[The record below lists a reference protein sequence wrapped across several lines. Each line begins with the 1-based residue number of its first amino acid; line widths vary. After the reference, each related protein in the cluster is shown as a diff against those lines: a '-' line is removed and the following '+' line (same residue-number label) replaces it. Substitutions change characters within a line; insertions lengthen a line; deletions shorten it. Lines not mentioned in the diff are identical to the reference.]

1 MIPKIIHYCW
11 FGRKPKPEKVIEFI
25 NTWKKHCPDYEIIE
39 WNEDNFDVNQMPF
52 TKEAYKTRKY
62 AFVSDV
68 CRLFALIKF
77 GGIYLDTDVRV
88 LKSFDDYI
96 NYKSFIG
103 KEFPFKVSTAV
114 IGSERDCKW
123 LKLFYES
130 YNNKH
135 FITKYGFLNKKENT
149 AILTQLLNRIYPDYV
164 RELEI
169 FDIDVF
175 CGKLYVKKEYMIT
188 ERTVTVH
195 EFAGTW
201 INSSPSLLE
210 RTINLFKRVF

>member
-1 MIPKIIHYCW
+1 MPKIDSTCSTH
-11 FGRKPKPEKVIEFI
+11 F
-25 NTWKKHCPDYEIIE
+25 
-39 WNEDNFDVNQMPF
+39 
-52 TKEAYKTRKY
+52 
-62 AFVSDV
+62 
-68 CRLFALIKF
+68 LFALIKF